1 MANPRRRL
9 PTTLIAGS
17 LGVLLAI
24 EVTGIALARSN
35 PVVVVEPAVA
45 PAAVAMRRRRTGRAR
60 LGPRSRDRLCLD
72 RHDRSDRRGASI
84 RLGADDLRRS
94 GGPAA
99 EGARQGRK
107 PKVKP
112 AAHATTTS
120 FHGRN
125 HVWIP
130 SLGISRGLQSFPCSR
145 SRPPDAGVYHWGCAG
160 RNNVYLLSHAW
171 STFKP
176 LHDAYVH
183 GRLRKGMQVWY
194 ANANGTVHQYRVIW
208 WRVTAPT
215 TAASWAWAEPE
226 PAEHDP
232 PDLRRVEEPV
242 PPDGPARPGRLTA
255 RPSAAR
261 RRLSRGALDSA
272 HTV

>member
-45 PAAVAMRRRRTGRAR
+45 PA
-60 LGPRSRDRLCLD
+60 
-72 RHDRSDRRGASI
+72 
-84 RLGADDLRRS
+84 
-94 GGPAA
+94 PAA
-99 EGARQGRK
+99 IAPEGQVALGSALGHAIGSASVTTGPIVDGLRSASALTTF
-107 PKVKP
+107 VAP
-112 AAHATTTS
+112 AAHPAPAPVKAVTPKAHTATTR

-145 SRPPDAGVYHWGCAG
+145 QRPPDAGVYHWGCAG

-176 LHDAYVH
+176 LHDAYVA
-183 GRLRKGMQVWY
+183 GRLRKGMPVWY
-194 ANANGTVHQYRVIW
+194 ANASGTVHQYRVIW
-208 WRVTAPT
+208 WKVTRRR
-215 TAASWAWAEPE
+215 
-226 PAEHDP
+226 P
-232 PDLRRVEEPV
+232 PPRGP
-242 PPDGPARPGRLTA
+242 GPAQS
-255 RPSAAR
+255 RPSMTLQTCVGSKSQY
-261 RRLSRGALDSA
+261 RLMDRLVRVG
-272 HTV
+272 